1 MWAQT
6 LFRQVPSVLLRK
18 VDSHSYKIWKKYFS
32 FYVAFRT
39 LYLHEFPVNFT
50 FSLCTYMCKKKTKV
64 MHISIQR
71 RLKHNE
77 DEIFDTFLKMCNSN
91 QIGPDLED
99 QITAYLHTEPRT
111 SVFRQYV
118 GRKAHTVYT
127 KHKNWTVRHEIR
139 LYDKN
144 RSHSIFV
151 VPTTQIRSYNTNS
164 CVWHKIW
171 LYYTNMVVWHKIW
184 S

>member
-111 SVFRQYV
+111 SVFRSHCLHETQKLDRTTRNKV
-118 GRKAHTVYT
+118 
-127 KHKNWTVRHEIR
+127 VRQ
-139 LYDKN
+139 K
-144 RSHSIFV
+144 
-151 VPTTQIRSYNTNS
+151 
-164 CVWHKIW
+164 
-171 LYYTNMVVWHKIW
+171 
-184 S
+184 